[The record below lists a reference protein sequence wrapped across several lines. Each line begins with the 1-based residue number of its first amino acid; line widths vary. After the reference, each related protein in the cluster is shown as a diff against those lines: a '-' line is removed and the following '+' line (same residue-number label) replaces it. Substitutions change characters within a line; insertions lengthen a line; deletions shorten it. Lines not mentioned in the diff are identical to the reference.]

1 MVRVI
6 VQFRDKYDETRV
18 FYPGDLL
25 EVEDE
30 DRKNELLARGMV
42 VEAVPKILK
51 SVSEENK
58 DGNSESE
65 TAEEVAEEVSEVE
78 EVKEEETIE
87 EIKQKLDEKGIKYDK
102 RFGKEKLIK
111 LLEEAE

>member
-6 VQFRDKYDETRV
+6 VQFRDRYDETRV

-30 DRKNELLARGMV
+30 NRKNELLARGMV
-42 VEAVPKILK
+42 AEAVPQVLK
-51 SVSEENK
+51 AVSEENGGEE
-58 DGNSESE
+58 DNESE
-65 TAEEVAEEVSEVE
+65 NIGNG
-78 EVKEEETIE
+78 EEELTVE

-102 RFGKEKLIK
+102 RLSKGKLIK

>member
-30 DRKNELLARGMV
+30 NRKNELLARGMV
-42 VEAVPKILK
+42 AEAVPQVLK
-51 SVSEENK
+51 AVSEENGGEE
-58 DGNSESE
+58 DNESE
-65 TAEEVAEEVSEVE
+65 NIGNG
-78 EVKEEETIE
+78 EEELTVE

-102 RFGKEKLIK
+102 RLSKGKLIK